1 MDEIFHMG
9 GYAFYVWS
17 AYGAAFAVI
26 VALVWHSVADY
37 RAQTRLAET
46 LEKAAG
52 GRVRR
57 AAHLERETGEDAS

>member
-46 LEKAAG
+46 LEK
-52 GRVRR
+52 
-57 AAHLERETGEDAS
+57 